1 MEYCTNTVS
10 AAVLME
16 LGFFFLFYLRFIPS
30 VNHLRNHYAIFSCS
44 KDLPKHT
51 EYRSLNL
58 IHAPINELHDSVT
71 NRFLAPY
78 PSLNPHISHPSLS
91 LCLFVL
97 IVSHAS
103 LFPMPGIICTVFL
116 VPSRTTAFLF
126 LQMFSLQKGK
136 KHSTGHPAGL
146 ADKRWT
152 NITEQCAV
160 ESREHG
166 AAPSWC
172 CCRHSETPPIERES
186 YHCKR
191 GFVQSF
197 RLGFGNIWSYQF
209 LALPFAKTFAFLG
222 AWHL

>member
-1 MEYCTNTVS
+1 MLNAYLSNLLQSSKVES
-10 AAVLME
+10 AAEACVLPHEYLLAEINSFMQHSQNGI
-16 LGFFFLFYLRFIPS
+16 LHQHSFCCCIDGAWVFFLFYLRFIPS

-58 IHAPINELHDSVT
+58 IPAPINELHDSVT

-146 ADKRWT
+146 ADKR
-152 NITEQCAV
+152 
-160 ESREHG
+160 
-166 AAPSWC
+166 
-172 CCRHSETPPIERES
+172 
-186 YHCKR
+186 
-191 GFVQSF
+191 
-197 RLGFGNIWSYQF
+197 
-209 LALPFAKTFAFLG
+209 
-222 AWHL
+222 